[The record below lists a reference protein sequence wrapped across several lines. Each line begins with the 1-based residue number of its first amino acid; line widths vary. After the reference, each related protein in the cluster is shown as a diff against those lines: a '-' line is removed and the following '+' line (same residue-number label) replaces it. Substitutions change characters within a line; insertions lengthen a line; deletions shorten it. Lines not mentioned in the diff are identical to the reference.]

1 MIPLWLRLWNFNGHY
16 AKQTGEMESNIL
28 AIGYWMYINN
38 KYIYIYI
45 YIIWHSIW
53 QSSWHT
59 DIPSGILSCILLGIL
74 SDIYSDILSGF
85 YLTHILT
92 FYLALCGI
100 LSDIWRSLLRPGSAH
115 WHLPLAVE
123 EVEEEAGGMQPWQVG
138 KYRTDKEWIV
148 FASPCPNAPWN
159 YGIFTNLPT
168 FAQKTTHWLLYWHV
182 TACKGHPIFK
192 VSRYFHKQKSL
203 ANLKKMEKLSIP
215 V

>member
-1 MIPLWLRLWNFNGHY
+1 MIPLWLRLWSFNGHY

-28 AIGYWMYINN
+28 AIGCIYININ
-38 KYIYIYI
+38 INI

-53 QSSWHT
+53 QSSWHRST

-74 SDIYSDILSGF
+74 SDIYIYSDILSGF

-100 LSDIWRSLLRPGSAH
+100 LSDIWRSLLRSGSAH

-123 EVEEEAGGMQPWQVG
+123 EAEEEEAGGMQPWQVG
-138 KYRTDKEWIV
+138 KYRTDKEWI

-159 YGIFTNLPT
+159 FGICTHLCPENNPLVALLTCDCMQTSSDFPRLAAIFTS
-168 FAQKTTHWLLYWHV
+168 KSRWH
-182 TACKGHPIFK
+182 T
-192 VSRYFHKQKSL
+192 L
-203 ANLKKMEKLSIP
+203 
-215 V
+215 